1 MGLAKMV
8 SNGGYVRYVSK
19 ALLYQMLQTELRG
32 ELYGFI
38 NGLQKVI
45 PFVSYPFKV
54 VTAFLLCAELS
65 ELTLRSLQ
73 KNLLM
78 QKTLNT
84 LSLMVLLSNGPKEYL

>member
-8 SNGGYVRYVSK
+8 NNGGYVRHVGK
-19 ALLYQMLQTELRG
+19 ALLCQMIQTEPERDR
-32 ELYGFI
+32 YGFI

-45 PFVSYPFKV
+45 HFVSYPFKV

-78 QKTLNT
+78 QKTSNT